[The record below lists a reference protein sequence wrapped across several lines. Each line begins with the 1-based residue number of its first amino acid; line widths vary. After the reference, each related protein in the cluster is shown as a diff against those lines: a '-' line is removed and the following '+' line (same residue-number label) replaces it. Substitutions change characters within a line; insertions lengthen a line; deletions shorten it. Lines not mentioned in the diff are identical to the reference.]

1 MGYPEEI
8 RKQMRALTPDKKWT
22 LVCQEQHRD
31 KMKVQKIDLDLHHLL
46 R

>member
-8 RKQMRALTPDKKWT
+8 RKQMRAFTPDKKWM

-31 KMKVQKIDLDLHHLL
+31 KMKV
-46 R
+46 RNS